1 MKNKTIAVIGL
12 NHLGM
17 VTTAC
22 MASLGY
28 QIKAIDF
35 DTKLIENYKS
45 KKLFLN
51 EPGVASLLEQHQD
64 TISFSSEDKLE
75 DCDYIWVT
83 IDMPLD
89 EEGGPDYLKFESYE
103 DVIVS
108 MLPEKSKVIVSSQ
121 LKMGKT
127 KKLHEKIVKAGKTTK
142 ICYSPEN
149 LRLGKSVDIFKNPDR
164 IVIGCDSEN
173 IEDFLPLFESISN
186 NLLWMKIEEAEL
198 SKHAINSF
206 LATCIVFI
214 NQLSNICEKHNIS
227 SKKVSEALKSESR
240 IGANLPL
247 LAGLPFAGGT
257 LPRDLYYLDEH
268 NEYENLFKDLLFY
281 NERHRLWLMKNVL
294 NYFGTFNKICDSK
307 FLIVGLS
314 YKEGINDSR
323 FSEASKFID
332 NLKRYTS
339 QITTYDEK
347 FDQNFD
353 LDELDFD
360 CVCVFNKSEKIFE
373 ALQKT
378 NKQIF
383 VLDPNNLCVGDYPSN
398 IIFKKVGEPSSV

>member
-1 MKNKTIAVIGL
+1 MGL
-12 NHLGM
+12 
-17 VTTAC
+17 
-22 MASLGY
+22 
-28 QIKAIDF
+28 
-35 DTKLIENYKS
+35 
-45 KKLFLN
+45 
-51 EPGVASLLEQHQD
+51 
-64 TISFSSEDKLE
+64 
-75 DCDYIWVT
+75 
-83 IDMPLD
+83 
-89 EEGGPDYLKFESYE
+89 
-103 DVIVS
+103 
-108 MLPEKSKVIVSSQ
+108 
-121 LKMGKT
+121 T
-127 KKLHEKIVKAGKTTK
+127 KKLHEKIVKAGKTAK

-149 LRLGKSVDIFKNPDR
+149 LRLGKSVDIFKNTDR

-214 NQLSNICEKHNIS
+214 NQLSYICETHNIS

-268 NEYENLFKDLLFY
+268 YEYENLFQDLLFY
-281 NERHRLWLMKNVL
+281 NERHRRWLMKNVL
-294 NYFGTFNKICDSK
+294 NYFGTFNKIYDSK

-373 ALQKT
+373 ALKKT

-383 VLDPNNLCVGDYPSN
+383 VLDPNNLCVGEYPSN
-398 IIFKKVGEPSSV
+398 IIFKKVGEPSNV

>member
-1 MKNKTIAVIGL
+1 MDDKIIAVIGL

-22 MASLGY
+22 MASIGY
-28 QIKAIDF
+28 KIKAIDF
-35 DTKLIENYKS
+35 DTKLIENYKD

-51 EPGVASLLEQHQD
+51 EPGVASLLAQHEE
-64 TISFSSEDKLE
+64 TISFSSEEKLE
-75 DCDYIWVT
+75 DCDYIWIT

-89 EEGGPDYLKFESYE
+89 ENGGPDYEKFKNHI
-103 DVIVS
+103 DVIIS
-108 MLPEKSKVIVSSQ
+108 MLPEKSKIILSSQ
-121 LKMGKT
+121 VKMGT
-127 KKLHEKIVKAGKTTK
+127 TSQLLEKINNNGKEAK

-149 LRLGKSVDIFKNPDR
+149 LRLGKSVEIFKNPDR
-164 IVIGCDSEN
+164 IIVGCDPEN
-173 IEDFLPLFESISN
+173 IEDFSPLFESISRN
-186 NLLWMKIEEAEL
+186 IIWMKIEEAEL

-214 NQLSNICEKHNIS
+214 NQLSDICERHNIS
-227 SKKVSEALKSESR
+227 SKKISKALTSESR
-240 IGANLPL
+240 IGTNLPL

-257 LPRDLYYLDEH
+257 LPRDLHYLDEH
-268 NEYENLFKDLLFY
+268 CGDENLFKDLLLY
-281 NERHRLWLMKNVL
+281 NEKHRSWLMKNVL
-294 NYFGTFNKICDSK
+294 GYFGTFNKICDSK

-314 YKEGINDSR
+314 YKEGINDAR

-332 NLKRYTS
+332 NLKKYTS

-353 LDELDFD
+353 LNKLDFD
-360 CVCVFNKSEKIFE
+360 CVCIFNKSEKIFD
-373 ALQKT
+373 ALKKT

-383 VLDPNNLCVGDYPSN
+383 VLDPNNVCIGTYPSN
-398 IIFKKVGEPSSV
+398 IIFKKVGEPSNV